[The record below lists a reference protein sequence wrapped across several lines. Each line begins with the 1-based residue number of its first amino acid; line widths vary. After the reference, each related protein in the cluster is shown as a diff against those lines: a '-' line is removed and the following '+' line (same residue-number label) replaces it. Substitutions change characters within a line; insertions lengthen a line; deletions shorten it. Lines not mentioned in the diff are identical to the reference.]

1 MMKKPLKRLNNIRM
15 KNKVNSLY
23 IHIPF
28 CETICDYCDFT
39 KLQYFRLFAEKY
51 IDRLIDELNSEV
63 KNRKLKTIYVG
74 GGTPTSLE
82 DDLFLKLL
90 KAIKP
95 YSGEVEEYTFECNP
109 ESLSLNKI
117 KMMKEYGVNR
127 ISIGVESTD
136 DNILKSINRRH
147 TFSDVK
153 KVVALLKENGI
164 NNINLDL
171 ILGLPNVTEKML
183 KKDIKNIL
191 SLNPNHISCYSLTVH
206 EHTVFY
212 LNEITPPTED
222 FAFEAYKMIND
233 ILMENGYE
241 HYEVSNWAKANYRS
255 KHNLTYWRNE
265 EYYGV
270 GLGASGYTDGI
281 RYKNSTNL
289 NEYLKGINKKEI
301 EEVSLKDL
309 EEYEIMLKLRISEGL
324 DLKEF
329 KNKFNKDLYINKKE
343 IVDSYIKEGYLKL
356 ENNRLIPTFN
366 GMMILDK
373 ITLDLLD

>member
-1 MMKKPLKRLNNIRM
+1 M

-95 YSGEVEEYTFECNP
+95 YSEEVEEYTFECNP

-233 ILMENGYE
+233 ILLENGYE

-255 KHNLTYWRNE
+255 KHNLIYWRNE

-289 NEYLKGINKKEI
+289 DEYLKGIDKKEI

-343 IVDSYIKEGYLKL
+343 IVNSYIKDGYLKL
-356 ENNRLIPTFN
+356 ENNHLIPTFN